1 MIERQLA
8 VIHYKNHLLSAV
20 FQGNELYDIIVEP
33 AEAEQ
38 TIATGDIYLA
48 KVKNVVPNIQAAFL
62 EVTKNNMCY
71 LPLKKE
77 EFSEVMQGMEFPVQ
91 IIKPAVK
98 SKQPVCSRKLELTGM
113 YAVITTDIT
122 TKNISKKI
130 TDSATRE
137 RMERIL
143 ETFAGVEYGIILRTT
158 CQNADD
164 ETIIKECHVL
174 LEHMRSLREKAPHRT
189 CFSKLYRAEREV
201 VKYIKSSGKHYF
213 DRIITD
219 QKSIF
224 EELKKDPQL
233 QDEMICL
240 YEDNYPLDKLLE
252 ISSKLEKCF
261 KKHVWLKS
269 GGSLVIE
276 PTEALTVIDVNTQK
290 AIQGKRNKEHTFFK
304 LNREAAAEAVRQIR
318 LRNLSGIIL
327 IDFIDMEEKEHI
339 EELMSILEQ
348 ETKKDHIPTKVI
360 DMTALGLVEIT
371 RKKARKPLYEFFG
384 REKEE
389 KYEAKN

>member
-8 VIHYKNHLLSAV
+8 VIPYKNHLLSAV

-98 SKQPVCSRKLELTGM
+98 SKQPVCSRKLELAGM

-130 TDSATRE
+130 NDSSQRE

-143 ETFAGVEYGIILRTT
+143 SQFAGE
-158 CQNADD
+158 
-164 ETIIKECHVL
+164 ECHAL
-174 LEHMRSLREKAPHRT
+174 LEQMRELRKKAPHRT
-189 CFSKLYRAEREV
+189 CFSKLYGAEREL
-201 VKYIKSSGKHYF
+201 VKYIKASGNHYF

-219 QKSIF
+219 QKGIF

-233 QDEMICL
+233 KEETICF
-240 YEDNYPLDKLLE
+240 YEDNYPLDKLLG

-276 PTEALTVIDVNTQK
+276 PTEALTVIDVNTEK
-290 AIQGKRNKEHTFFK
+290 AVQGKRNKEHTFFK
-304 LNREAAAEAVRQIR
+304 LNKEAAVEAARQMR

-327 IDFIDMEEKEHI
+327 IDFIDMEESAHV
-339 EELMSILEQ
+339 EELLKLLEQ
-348 ETKKDHIPTKVI
+348 EMEKDRVPAKVI

-371 RKKARKPLYEFFG
+371 RKKVRKPLYELL
-384 REKEE
+384 EKGKGGTYESVENLGSEE
-389 KYEAKN
+389 R

>member
-1 MIERQLA
+1 MIDRQLA
-8 VIHYKNHLLSAV
+8 VIHYKNHLLSAA
-20 FQGNELYDIIVEP
+20 FQENELYDVIVEP
-33 AEAEQ
+33 VETEQ
-38 TIATGDIYLA
+38 TIAIGDIYLA

-91 IIKPAVK
+91 IVKPAVK
-98 SKQPVCSRKLELTGM
+98 SKQPVCSRKLELAGM

-130 TDSATRE
+130 TDSAERE

-143 ETFAGVEYGIILRTT
+143 EPFAGVEYGIILRTT
-158 CQNADD
+158 CQNADN

-174 LEHMRSLREKAPHRT
+174 LEQMRSLREKAPHRT
-189 CFSKLYRAEREV
+189 CFSKLYGAEREV

-233 QDEMICL
+233 QDETICL
-240 YEDNYPLDKLLE
+240 YEDNYPLDKLLG

-276 PTEALTVIDVNTQK
+276 PTEALTVIDVNTEK
-290 AIQGKRNKEHTFFK
+290 AVQGKRNKEHTFFK
-304 LNREAAAEAVRQIR
+304 LNKEAAIEAAKQMR

-327 IDFIDMEEKEHI
+327 IDFIDMEEKDHV
-339 EELMSILEQ
+339 EELLKLLEQ
-348 ETKKDHIPTKVI
+348 EMTKDRVPAKVI

-371 RKKARKPLYEFFG
+371 RKKVRKPLYELIERG
-384 REKEE
+384 D
-389 KYEAKN
+389 

>member
-1 MIERQLA
+1 M
-8 VIHYKNHLLSAV
+8 
-20 FQGNELYDIIVEP
+20 
-33 AEAEQ
+33 
-38 TIATGDIYLA
+38 
-48 KVKNVVPNIQAAFL
+48 
-62 EVTKNNMCY
+62 TKNNMCY

-77 EFSEVMQGMEFPVQ
+77 EFSEVMREWNFRIQ

-98 SKQPVCSRKLELTGM
+98 SKQPVCSRKLELAGM

-130 TDSATRE
+130 NDSSQRE

-143 ETFAGVEYGIILRTT
+143 SQFAGEEYGMILRTT
-158 CQNADD
+158 CQNASDD
-164 ETIIKECHVL
+164 AIIKECHAL
-174 LEHMRSLREKAPHRT
+174 LEQSGNLAKGPSPHVLFKIIWCRSGM
-189 CFSKLYRAEREV
+189 
-201 VKYIKSSGKHYF
+201 VKYIKASGNHYF

-219 QKSIF
+219 QKGIF

-233 QDEMICL
+233 KEETICF
-240 YEDNYPLDKLLE
+240 YEDNYPLDKLLG

-276 PTEALTVIDVNTQK
+276 PTEALTVIDVNTEK
-290 AIQGKRNKEHTFFK
+290 AVQGKRNKEHTFFK
-304 LNREAAAEAVRQIR
+304 LNKEAAVEAARQMR

-327 IDFIDMEEKEHI
+327 IDFIDMEESAHV
-339 EELMSILEQ
+339 EELLKLLEQ
-348 ETKKDHIPTKVI
+348 EMEKDRVPAKVI

-371 RKKARKPLYEFFG
+371 RKKVRKPLYELL
-384 REKEE
+384 EKGKGGTYESVENLGSEE
-389 KYEAKN
+389 R